1 MIGKTVAKVASTDQ
15 SWDDLQVIKFLRI
28 VVLVVELQ
36 QQPFTQTPEFKQ
48 AVQSLNIDVAQSATH
63 FFDSTQHLSR
73 CETPEV
79 LPFVEIKRP
88 FCFRGKQAINPV
100 QAQVTSLVRSVR
112 ITTILENAFVKQRH
126 QT

>member
-28 VVLVVELQ
+28 VVLAVELQ
-36 QQPFTQTPEFKQ
+36 QQPFTRTPEFKQ
-48 AVQSLNIDVAQSATH
+48 ALNIDVAQSATH

-79 LPFVEIKRP
+79 LPFVNLQFLGYIVLA
-88 FCFRGKQAINPV
+88 FCQEDK
-100 QAQVTSLVRSVR
+100 
-112 ITTILENAFVKQRH
+112 
-126 QT
+126 